1 MALVFDVRRLML
13 KDKNTKNSEA
23 FNKLLDSTFNHI
35 YHKGRIEHELSDDQN
50 NQLWLLKVSKN
61 GQDHELILHCCGKL
75 TTYLNTISLNH
86 LANSIAITKSQWNVL
101 DPLFM
106 GWKSTGVYLCPS
118 LSSAMAPTQI
128 TIMPLIPGIRFSLTI
143 VHIITVKSFWFNTIL
158 SFFLMKSLY
167 HSTHTF
173 IYTQKNRVCRI
184 RWLEYIILLTIIF
197 YGIGYWL
204 LVCLFYLK
212 RDMNETLTVLYGLS
226 LSYLWTKHASH
237 LFNKTIFIKLECK

>member
-1 MALVFDVRRLML
+1 MLLRSYIWFLMALVFDVRRLML

-61 GQDHELILHCCGKL
+61 GQDHELILHYCGKL

-106 GWKSTGVYLCPS
+106 G
-118 LSSAMAPTQI
+118 
-128 TIMPLIPGIRFSLTI
+128 
-143 VHIITVKSFWFNTIL
+143 
-158 SFFLMKSLY
+158 
-167 HSTHTF
+167 
-173 IYTQKNRVCRI
+173 
-184 RWLEYIILLTIIF
+184 
-197 YGIGYWL
+197 
-204 LVCLFYLK
+204 
-212 RDMNETLTVLYGLS
+212 
-226 LSYLWTKHASH
+226 
-237 LFNKTIFIKLECK
+237 